1 MSDFKNMVSA
11 NWLSA
16 DLTDPDI
23 KPLDGSWYLPQQN
36 RDPSAEYRAEH
47 IPGAVFFD
55 LDAVSD
61 TSSDLPHMMPD
72 NKTFAEAVGALGISN
87 QDHVIVYDGLG
98 LMSAARI
105 WWMFKVFGHQK
116 VSILNGGLPAWKA
129 TGGDVTSQMPQSE
142 RTVYK
147 ASLDETRVSSWQ
159 DVATGVGNKDAQ
171 ILDARSADRFAG
183 KAPEPRA
190 GLKGGHITGSL
201 NLPFQKL
208 LGKGGTLKSTS
219 DLRSAFENAGI
230 DLSKPVT
237 TSCGSGVTAAIL
249 TLGLDELGHTDN
261 TVYDG
266 SWAEW
271 GALAETEH
279 LIDT

>member
-1 MSDFKNMVSA
+1 MSKFKNMVSA
-11 NWLSA
+11 DWLSA
-16 DLTDPDI
+16 HIDAPEV
-23 KPLDGSWYLPQQN
+23 KPVDGSWYLPQQK
-36 RDPSAEYRAEH
+36 RDPLAEFQALH

-55 LDAVSD
+55 LDAISD

-72 NKTFAEAVGALGISN
+72 DKTFAGSMSKLGISN
-87 QDHVIVYDGLG
+87 KHHVVVYDGIG

-105 WWMFKVFGHQK
+105 WWMFKVFGHQQ

-129 TGGDVTSQMPQSE
+129 NGGKVTAETTQIEP
-142 RTVYK
+142 TVYQ
-147 ASLDETRVSSWQ
+147 ACLDGTRVASWK
-159 DVATGVGNKDAQ
+159 DVSTSVSDTNSQ

-183 KAPEPRA
+183 QAPEPRA
-190 GLKGGHITGSL
+190 GLKGGHIKGSF

-208 LGKGGTLKSTS
+208 LGKDGKLNSVE
-219 DLRSAFENAGI
+219 DLRSVFENSGI
-230 DLSKPVT
+230 SLTKPVT

-261 TVYDG
+261 QVYDG

-271 GALAETEH
+271 GALSETKH
-279 LIDT
+279 LIET